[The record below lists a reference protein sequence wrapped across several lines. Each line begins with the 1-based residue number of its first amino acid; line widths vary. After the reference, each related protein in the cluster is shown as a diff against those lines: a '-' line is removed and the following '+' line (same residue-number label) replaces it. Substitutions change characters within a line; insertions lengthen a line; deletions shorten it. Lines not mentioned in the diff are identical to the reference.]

1 MVRRQTH
8 PLILFA
14 LPAWLF
20 AACGNDQG
28 DDQEPA
34 AARALYQR
42 IQEQDYR
49 SWRRAPGYETRQVAR
64 APHSDYV
71 DIYVNDVVAAALDAG
86 EPLDA
91 WPVGS
96 LIVKDGFERFNDS
109 SPELV
114 AVMEKLDDGWFWAE
128 YFGGDD
134 AKFSGKPEVCLSCH
148 ESGGDYVRAFPL
160 PR

>member
-1 MVRRQTH
+1 MPRPST
-8 PLILFA
+8 A
-14 LPAWLF
+14 LLALLVLPTCLLT
-20 AACGNDQG
+20 ACG

-34 AARALYQR
+34 AARALKRR
-42 IQEQDYR
+42 IYELDYR
-49 SWRRAPGYETRQVAR
+49 SWRRAPGYETRQDAR

-71 DIYVNDVVAAALDAG
+71 DIYVNDVVTAALDAG

-109 SPELV
+109 RPEII
-114 AVMEKLDDGWFWAE
+114 AVMEKRDDGWFWAE
-128 YFGGDD
+128 YFDDDD
-134 AKFSGKPEVCLSCH
+134 AKYSGQPDICLDCH
-148 ESGGDYVRAFPL
+148 DSGNDYVRAFAL